1 MTDPAVEAA
10 RKAWVAS
17 GRVPLPTQ
25 QDLRGRITAAR
36 EALNPIRKLHAYL
49 TEVADGLDARNSAF
63 QLGMRAVLKDI
74 APLIFTTEELNQ

>member
-25 QDLRGRITAAR
+25 QDLRGRISAAR
-36 EALNPIRKLHAYL
+36 EALKPIRAWYFAAMAHNA
-49 TEVADGLDARNSAF
+49 TLDD
-63 QLGMRAVLKDI
+63 L
-74 APLIFTTEELNQ
+74 APLIFTTEEINQ